1 VYSRNALH
9 QLPDFWK
16 ALALDRI
23 ALMLRPGGVLR
34 LRDLIYDFR
43 PDQAAGVFRRWLANA
58 AGDPADGYTAE
69 DYAEHIRT
77 EFSTFRWLFE
87 PTLAAAG
94 FEIVTAEFDRRL
106 YGAYTCIKS
115 RSPG

>member
-43 PDQAAGVFRRWLANA
+43 PDQAAGVFRRWLATPRA
-58 AGDPADGYTAE
+58 TPPTGTPPRTTPSTSAPSSARSAGCSS
-69 DYAEHIRT
+69 R
-77 EFSTFRWLFE
+77 RW
-87 PTLAAAG
+87 PRLA
-94 FEIVTAEFDRRL
+94 
-106 YGAYTCIKS
+106 S
-115 RSPG
+115 RS